1 LNSSVQTV
9 HGVVWQFV
17 TKFEV
22 NKDKTQFMFKSE
34 KEGKTKW
41 SLIDS
46 GFEWWLELELNG
58 VTISELLAADIRLIF
73 V

>member
-1 LNSSVQTV
+1 
-9 HGVVWQFV
+9 
-17 TKFEV
+17 
-22 NKDKTQFMFKSE
+22 MFKSE